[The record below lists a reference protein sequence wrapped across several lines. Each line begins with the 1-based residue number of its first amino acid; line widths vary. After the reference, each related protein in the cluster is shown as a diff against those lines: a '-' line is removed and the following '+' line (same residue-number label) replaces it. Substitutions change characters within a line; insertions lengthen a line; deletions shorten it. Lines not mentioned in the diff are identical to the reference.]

1 MKANLDDIYLF
12 SQTVLHEGISAA
24 AHANGLQRS
33 KVSRRLRML
42 EEALGTE
49 LLIRTTRNIE
59 LTTQGKELFAL
70 TKQPLEQILDG
81 VNALTGD
88 LDELSGKL
96 RIAIPS
102 ALMSTNLFNNIL
114 TEYIETYPDINIEV
128 ENHQEGVDL
137 KRQSFDIQVLPSV
150 VKVADNS
157 YVQFSVLPYRCHL
170 VASPDYL
177 ARHNKI
183 SSPLDLKEHRILTNR
198 YNADLLAPH
207 LNIALKSDDLYV
219 LLNMA
224 TSGTGIAFLP
234 KVNTRVPIE
243 QGVLVEVLTGMSYPE
258 QHLTLIYPSSSYLP
272 RKVKALIDIFR
283 EKYS

>member
-70 TKQPLEQILDG
+70 TKQPLEQIIDG

-88 LDELSGKL
+88 LEELSGKL

-234 KVNTRVPIE
+234 KVNTRVPID

>member
-70 TKQPLEQILDG
+70 TKQPLEQILEG
-81 VNALTGD
+81 VNALAGD

-128 ENHQEGVDL
+128 ENYQEGVDL

-150 VKVADNS
+150 VKVADTS
-157 YVQFSVLPYRCHL
+157 YVQFSILPYRCHL

-234 KVNTRVPIE
+234 KVNTRISIE
-243 QGVLVEVLTGMSYPE
+243 QGALVEVLTGMNYPE

>member
-42 EEALGTE
+42 EEALGAE

-59 LTTQGKELFAL
+59 LTAQGKALFEL
-70 TKQPLEQILDG
+70 TRQPLEQIIEG
-81 VNALTGD
+81 VGTLSGD
-88 LDELSGKL
+88 LEELSGKL

-102 ALMSTNLFNNIL
+102 ALMSTSLFNNIL
-114 TEYIETYPDINIEV
+114 TEYMEAYPEINIEV

-137 KRQSFDIQVLPSV
+137 KRQSFDMQVLPSV
-150 VKVADNS
+150 VKVADDS
-157 YVQFSVLPYRCHL
+157 YVQFSVLSYRCHL
-170 VASPDYL
+170 VASPAYIE
-177 ARHNKI
+177 KYGVV
-183 SSPLDLKEHRILTNR
+183 SSPIDLKQHRVLTNR

-207 LNIALKSDDLYV
+207 LDISLKSDDLYI

-224 TSGTGIAFLP
+224 IAGTGIAFLP
-234 KVNTRVPIE
+234 KVNTKLAIE
-243 QGVLVEVLTGMSYPE
+243 QGSLVEVLPGIAYPE

-272 RKVKALIDIFR
+272 RKVKLLIDIFR
-283 EKYS
+283 EKYP